1 MKLARQTTGPS
12 RSATI
17 ATMAA
22 ALLSLAPAASGAPP
36 WGTPYMQ
43 PGIAIVTCIGPDLD
57 GFSNPVPASSAY
69 TCGLLDLRNP
79 TPPLYGI
86 NGPLAPLWNP
96 PCHHEPSWTAENLGM
111 LFGSEID
118 ADGN

>member
-1 MKLARQTTGPS
+1 MKLARQTTGSS

-43 PGIAIVTCIGPDLD
+43 PGIAIVTCIG
-57 GFSNPVPASSAY
+57 
-69 TCGLLDLRNP
+69 
-79 TPPLYGI
+79 
-86 NGPLAPLWNP
+86 
-96 PCHHEPSWTAENLGM
+96 
-111 LFGSEID
+111 
-118 ADGN
+118 